1 MDECVH
7 GLYDVISS
15 AGSQLA
21 QGLGVQALQVVQQL
35 IAVVA
40 LEMTKGHL

>member
-7 GLYDVISS
+7 CLYDVISS

-21 QGLGVQALQVVQQL
+21 QGLGIQALQVVQQL